1 MIFQILYLLISV
13 FCLASE
19 QQDVT
24 NQKQYEKPY
33 IGNDLIST
41 VPNNIAFSLQK
52 DDIKYRSSSMFA
64 SNKQNGFIPEN
75 KVVIRRDN
83 IAYVVANNEQYN
95 AGQSRKEFIK
105 KNLHN
110 DRSYN
115 PDFLYKDNFYIIKSD
130 WKTINGFLRE
140 NWYDVAQGYKNVCKR
155 VKFQQDQTPV
165 RSQILQIGTMA
176 DLKKICMEIA
186 LLQEKSDVQIR
197 NYFIRNFTPYLI
209 GDDEVKTNSGLF
221 TGYYY
226 PTLNASRVRTTQYRY
241 PIYKKP
247 PELGSR
253 PYFTRKQ
260 INDGALNGRGL
271 EIFWVDDFV
280 DLYFLHIQGS
290 GMLKLT
296 DGNYAHVKFSAKNN
310 QPYESLGK
318 YMLQKGYIRKGSD
331 TKSFLQRNESVAH
344 DILSVNKSYIF
355 FQENY
360 ENAVIGA
367 HGSELVDGR
376 SLAVDPY
383 FIPYGAMLF
392 VDTKNHSK
400 AMFAQDTG
408 SAIKGKIRGDIFV
421 GKGYEA
427 GERAKITHNSGF
439 MYILVHKDQ
448 NIRII

>member
-13 FCLASE
+13 FSLASE

-24 NQKQYEKPY
+24 SQKPYEKAY
-33 IGNDLIST
+33 IGNGLINA
-41 VPNNIAFSLQK
+41 VPYNIALSSQEN
-52 DDIKYRSSSMFA
+52 DIKYQSSGIFA
-64 SNKQNGFIPEN
+64 VNKKNGFIPEN
-75 KVVIRRDN
+75 KVIIRRDN
-83 IAYVVANNEQYN
+83 ISYVVANNEQHN
-95 AGQSRKEFIK
+95 VIQFKQEFVK
-105 KNLHN
+105 KNVHN
-110 DRSYN
+110 DTPYN
-115 PDFLYKDNFYIIKSD
+115 SDFLYKDNFYIIKSD

-140 NWYDVAQGYKNVCKR
+140 DWYDVAQGYKNVCKR
-155 VKFQQDQTPV
+155 IKFQQDQTPV
-165 RSQILQIGTMA
+165 KSQVLQLGTVA
-176 DLKKICMEIA
+176 DLKKICMEMT
-186 LLQEKSDVQIR
+186 LLQEKSDMQIR

-209 GDDEVKTNSGLF
+209 GDDEVKTNAGLF

-226 PTLNASRVRTTQYRY
+226 PTLNASRVRTAQYRY

-247 PELGSR
+247 PELGIR

-260 INDGALNGRGL
+260 INDGAISGRGL

-296 DGNYAHVKFSAKNN
+296 DGKYAHVKFSAKNN

-318 YMLQKGYIRKGSD
+318 YMLQKGYIKKGSD
-331 TKSFLQRNESVAH
+331 TKSFLQRNESMAH

-367 HGSELVDGR
+367 HGSELVDSR

-383 FIPYGAMLF
+383 FIPYGVMLF

-421 GKGYEA
+421 GRGYEA
-427 GERAKITHNSGF
+427 GERAKITHNKGF

-448 NIRII
+448 KIRVI